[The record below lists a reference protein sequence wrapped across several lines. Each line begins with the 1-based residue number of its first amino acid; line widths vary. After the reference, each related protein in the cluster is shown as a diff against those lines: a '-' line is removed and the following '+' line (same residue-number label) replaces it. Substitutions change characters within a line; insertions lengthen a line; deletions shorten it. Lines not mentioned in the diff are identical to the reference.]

1 MMRLIRL
8 LLAFLA
14 LLAASA
20 QPALAQAGT
29 AKRIALTFDDVPRAP
44 GPWLGEDE
52 RTVRLIAAL
61 RRAGVRQAAFFLNPG
76 RIAERPGAVDRIDAY
91 VAAGHVIANHTYT
104 HPKLDNTAIADFI
117 ADIDAAGTWLGG
129 RDGFRPWFRFPY
141 LNEGGKDVAK
151 RDAVRAALAARGL
164 LNGAVTVES
173 SDWFLENA
181 LKQAVANGETIDR
194 DAARA
199 LYVESHV
206 GAARFY
212 DRLAARVLG
221 RSPAHVMLLHETDI
235 AALWIGDLVAAL
247 EADGWEIVTADE
259 AFADPLY
266 RLAPIT
272 PFAQGTLTE
281 SLAWEAGIPAPRW
294 YERNDTKLAQ
304 KLFDQRVLGKESP
317 REDP

>member
-1 MMRLIRL
+1 MGLLRS

-20 QPALAQAGT
+20 QPAFAHEGHP
-29 AKRIALTFDDVPRAP
+29 KRIALTFDDVPRAP

-61 RRAGVRQAAFFLNPG
+61 RRAGVKQAAFFLNPG
-76 RIAERPGAVDRIDAY
+76 KIEERPGAVDRIDAY
-91 VAAGHVIANHTYT
+91 VAAGHVIANHSYS
-104 HPKLDNTAIADFI
+104 HPKLGSTDTADFI
-117 ADIDAAGTWLGG
+117 ADIDAADVWLRGH
-129 RDGFRPWFRFPY
+129 DGFRPWLRFPY
-141 LNEGGKDVAK
+141 LDEGGKDFAK
-151 RDAVRAALAARGL
+151 RDAIRAALATRSL

-173 SDWFLENA
+173 SDWFIESA
-181 LKQAVANGETIDR
+181 LKQAVADGETIDR
-194 DAARA
+194 DAARD

-206 GAARFY
+206 EAARFY
-212 DRLAARVLG
+212 DQLAIRVLG

-235 AALWIGDLVAAL
+235 AALWIEDLVAAL
-247 EADGWEIVTADE
+247 RADGWEIVTADE
-259 AFADPLY
+259 AFADPVY

-294 YERNDTKLAQ
+294 YERNDTELAQ
-304 KLFDQRVLGKESP
+304 TLFDQRVLGKESP
-317 REDP
+317 SEEN